1 MTRPLQYIFSIT
13 LLFCINQTLF
23 AQSFGTFDPRAMAMG
38 GTGVSSATSAN
49 AGYYNPALLSLAQEG
64 YFSIEAPVFGLR
76 YADPDD
82 LETALDV
89 YQAAKYE
96 DALAAAINTFNT
108 SANVTEYQNNA
119 PAVATALTNLK
130 TGLNTLSS
138 KEVIVEANLGF
149 VIGIPNHTVGIGIMT
164 NTRVMGGVVLNISDA
179 DNALL
184 DAYIEEINDVVVSG
198 TPDTLLSI
206 YSGGDLL
213 DPDASL
219 SSTFNARG
227 AVIKE
232 TGISLAKDFEI
243 FGYPIVFG
251 ITPKSVEVTTFDYAM
266 DLETAD
272 FDEDKGKKTYSNSNL
287 DIGIATYLGYGV
299 RFGTVVKNVSKK
311 TYETALGNQIEI
323 KPQVRAGLSHHTRWT
338 ILAIDADIT
347 ENDPLGFEEKTQYI
361 GAGIE
366 INVFDTLQLRAGV
379 KHNRV
384 ATVTARDKNVTSFG
398 FGVSPLGIHVDAA
411 YAASDLEKAIAIQ
424 LGFRF

>member
-1 MTRPLQYIFSIT
+1 MHKPLQYIISIT
-13 LLFCINQTLF
+13 FILCVNQTIL
-23 AQSFGTFDPRAMAMG
+23 AQSFGTFDPRSMAMG
-38 GTGVSSATSAN
+38 GTGVASGTSAN

-96 DALAAAINTFNT
+96 DTLATTIDTFNT
-108 SANVTEYQNNA
+108 SANAGEYQTNA
-119 PAVATALTNLK
+119 GPVATALTNLK
-130 TGLNTLSS
+130 NGINTLSS
-138 KEVIVEANLGF
+138 KEIIIDANLGL

-184 DAYIEEINDVVVSG
+184 DVYITELNNVAG
-198 TPDTLLSI
+198 GGGQDTLLNI

-213 DPDASL
+213 DPNASL

-227 AVIKE
+227 AVIEE

-243 FGYPIVFG
+243 FGYPIVIG
-251 ITPKSVEVTTFDYAM
+251 ITPKSVEVTTFDYAI

-272 FDEDKGKKTYSNSNL
+272 FDEDKGQKTYSDSNL
-287 DIGIATYLGYGV
+287 DIGMATYLGYGV
-299 RFGTVVKNVSKK
+299 RFGVVGKNLSKK
-311 TYETALGNQIEI
+311 TYETVLGNQIEI
-323 KPQVRAGLSHHTRWT
+323 KPQIRAGLSHHTRWT
-338 ILAIDADIT
+338 TFAIDADVT
-347 ENDPLGFEEKTQYI
+347 QNDPLGFEEKTQYI

-379 KHNRV
+379 KHNRL

-398 FGVSPLGIHVDAA
+398 FGFSPLGLHVDAA
-411 YAASDLEKAIAIQ
+411 YAASELEKAFAIQ